1 MNYVL
6 YNTLSNNKQGEKSAD
21 ELIAKIGGAEKKSVI
36 GIDYV
41 EFLNGLTAKDN
52 VYLVG
57 GDGTLNIFVNAIYGQ
72 TFKPKIW
79 FCPAGSG
86 NDFINDVKD
95 DEAYKDGIVD
105 IMKFVKNLPTV
116 YVNGMKRR
124 FINGIGYGLDGVC
137 CELGD
142 IQRAKSDKPVNY
154 SSIAIKLVLYKFK
167 PRTAVV
173 TVDGV
178 EHIFE
183 KVWIAPSMKGR
194 YYGGGMKVAPRQDRF
209 DPNNTLTFVAITSG
223 SRLGL
228 LMTFKKIFTGEHE
241 NKKCTNIL
249 TGKTITVKFNEPCAL
264 QIDGETV
271 LNVTEYTVKA

>member
-6 YNTLSNNKQGEKSAD
+6 YNTLSNNKQGEKAAD

-41 EFLNGLTAKDN
+41 AFLNELTAKDV

-57 GDGTLNIFVNAIYGQ
+57 GDGTLNIFVNAVYGQ
-72 TFKPKIW
+72 TFKCKIY

-124 FINGIGYGLDGVC
+124 FINGIGFGLDGVC
-137 CELGD
+137 CEMGD
-142 IQRAKSDKPVNY
+142 AQRAKSDKPVNY

-178 EHIFE
+178 EHIYK

-194 YYGGGMKVAPRQDRF
+194 YYGGGMKVAPKQNRF
-209 DPNNTLTFVAITSG
+209 AEDGSLTFVAVASCL
-223 SRLGL
+223 RLRVF
-228 LMTFKKIFTGEHE
+228 MAFPKIFSGEHE
-241 NKKCTNIL
+241 GKKIVTML
-249 TGKTITVKFNEPCAL
+249 KGKEITVKFDRPCAL

-271 LNVTEYTVKA
+271 LGVTEYTVRG